1 VVADEI
7 ERAVLDAAGD
17 TAVGRVDDQLRIT
30 RHLALP
36 TPGELYDAVHELAKV
51 AVSLARSMGG
61 GAGSP
66 TFESLSTPDE
76 AEEPEVPAE
85 VAAPAP
91 APSPEATVAHPVV
104 AEPLYWF
111 YVDAPQ
117 TIVSGDENRTPL
129 STLQPGVWY
138 QALEE
143 AGEWV
148 RAADDRGVEGWIGA
162 NVVRRQ

>member
-1 VVADEI
+1 
-7 ERAVLDAAGD
+7 
-17 TAVGRVDDQLRIT
+17 
-30 RHLALP
+30 
-36 TPGELYDAVHELAKV
+36 
-51 AVSLARSMGG
+51 MGT

-66 TFESLSTPDE
+66 TFESLSAVESEPP
-76 AEEPEVPAE
+76 AEVAPE

-91 APSPEATVAHPVV
+91 APPAEATVASPVV
-104 AEPLYWF
+104 SEPLYWF

-117 TIVSGDENRTPL
+117 TIVSGDESRTPL

-148 RAADDRGVEGWIGA
+148 RAADDRGVEGWVGA